1 MNSSRTADHEH
12 EPCCEGPDSP
22 CYICQP
28 DAHNCSPTCRLH
40 VTHVG
45 PCLPPEQEEEVKRRH
60 AVLTIAMGVALVAF
74 VVALVLALQN

>member
-1 MNSSRTADHEH
+1 MNAPKTADHEH
-12 EPCCEGPDSP
+12 EPCCQGPDSP

-45 PCLPPEQEEEVKRRH
+45 PCLQAEEESKRRH
-60 AVLTIAMGVALVAF
+60 VVLAIAMGVPLVAF